1 MKGTVVLHT
10 EFYDPVVLKE
20 GQSIYFDSSMGHAY
34 LVAEGCDQVEMLTVM
49 TSSEGDLDQ
58 SIIHAAH
65 TQLRCLST

>member
-34 LVAEGCDQVEMLTVM
+34 LVGLCCINQARP
-49 TSSEGDLDQ
+49 
-58 SIIHAAH
+58 A
-65 TQLRCLST
+65 